1 MDALRGGIRDVFPV
15 GRQVQ
20 PARSTVGAARLF

>member
-1 MDALRGGIRDVFPV
+1 VSV

-20 PARSTVGAARLF
+20 PARSSGGQESSGRRGQGPPV